1 MSYILSNK
9 LARVNFSR
17 FYTWTILQSIK
28 HNRIPITCVL
38 CACFTLLEIP
48 NDITAP
54 TEQHL
59 INKDFQ
65 ICFPKTTNIMN
76 NSISTMNSKFHIN
89 RVSYW
94 SSELL
99 PLLLEI
105 DICSPLS
112 VLLYED
118 CLFFDLLLAAGPLT
132 YLQKVYQIPPT
143 TEFTFLTTPVNFCVF
158 FSLHFFTLSD
168 LQVLK
173 LQWSGWNKSWVNIQQ
188 IEDLFL
194 VLFSLYYLLAVWF
207 RVSCSSCCAFPLF
220 YFSCCFLFPYLYL

>member
-76 NSISTMNSKFHIN
+76 NSISTMNFKFHIN
-89 RVSYW
+89 WVSCW

-105 DICSPLS
+105 GICSPLS

-132 YLQKVYQIPPT
+132 YLQKVYQIYHPQ
-143 TEFTFLTTPVNFCVF
+143 LN
-158 FSLHFFTLSD
+158 SLFWL
-168 LQVLK
+168 
-173 LQWSGWNKSWVNIQQ
+173 
-188 IEDLFL
+188 
-194 VLFSLYYLLAVWF
+194 
-207 RVSCSSCCAFPLF
+207 PLWIF
-220 YFSCCFLFPYLYL
+220 VYFSPCIFHSFRSAGSEATVEWME